1 MGYSNVALKERIYEM
16 YPGIEQHGISMSL
29 DFNQELKTFDVKL
42 KRNSEQLIT
51 HLEKKDADECMD
63 GTKCIHL
70 GVQIDQFVRNFE
82 GRK

>member
-1 MGYSNVALKERIYEM
+1 
-16 YPGIEQHGISMSL
+16 MSL
-29 DFNQELKTFDVKL
+29 DFNQELKTFDLKL
-42 KRNSEQLIT
+42 KKNSEELTT